1 MPDQRSPLHELPIPT
16 IERAVAHHLR
26 SRREKLKISQRQLAK
41 SLATFGI
48 PSSRSL
54 INKYEQGPGNG
65 GSKLSLTA
73 TRALGLILYGEETG
87 LLDSLDSVVCDAPEQ
102 IVNPDVAG

>member
-1 MPDQRSPLHELPIPT
+1 MSDQRSPLHELPIPT

-26 SRREKLKISQRQLAK
+26 SRRQKLKISQRQLAK

-87 LLDSLDSVVCDAPEQ
+87 LLDSVESEEFGPIKQ
-102 IVNPDVAG
+102 FINPDVGV